1 MQLKAEWIFKD
12 NAGIEITG
20 RNGSAFREICLLAF
34 CDDEISLESGGR
46 GAKTGE
52 NSKSGISKTLLKSYC
67 VLVSYTV
74 FRNEIC

>member
-34 CDDEISLESGGR
+34 CEDEISLE
-46 GAKTGE
+46 
-52 NSKSGISKTLLKSYC
+52 SGISKTLLKS
-67 VLVSYTV
+67 LFLAFTLS
-74 FRNEIC
+74 